1 MTVALDHAGR
11 VFPSGG
17 DLEVRVSRLLTCVH
31 TLPPGDPGRAA
42 ARAELIQICRPMANY
57 LARRYRNK
65 GEPLDDLVQIATVGL
80 IKAVDGYDRM
90 RGVPFCSYAVPMILG
105 EIKVHFRD
113 RGWALRVPRRL
124 QEIRLR
130 ISRAS
135 GPLTQRLGRAPTVA
149 DLAADLGIPEEDIV
163 AGLACGPAYQAIS
176 LQVALRGA
184 DGAELVDVVGA
195 ADPLLEGVEHREVLR
210 RLIVRLP
217 RRERRILFMRFFG
230 NMTQSQIAAETG
242 ISQMHVSRLLE
253 RSLRVL
259 REALQ
264 ADEGDPC

>member
-1 MTVALDHAGR
+1 MSVALDRADR
-11 VFPSGG
+11 VFPSEGG
-17 DLEVRVSRLLTCVH
+17 SDDRVSRLLARIDA
-31 TLPPGDPGRAA
+31 LAPGDPDRAA
-42 ARAELIQICRPMANY
+42 ARAELINVCQPMASY
-57 LARRYRNK
+57 LARRYRNR

-80 IKAVDGYDRM
+80 IKAVDGYDRL
-90 RGVPFCSYAVPMILG
+90 RGVPFWSYAVPTIVG
-105 EIKVHFRD
+105 EIKLHFRD

-130 ISRAS
+130 ISRAA

-149 DLAADLGIPEEDIV
+149 DLAADLGEPEEDIV
-163 AGLACGPAYQAIS
+163 AGLACAPAYQAMS

-184 DGAELVDVVGA
+184 DGAELLDVLGRT
-195 ADPLLEGVEHREVLR
+195 DPLLEYVEQREALR

-217 RRERRILFMRFFG
+217 RRERQILFMRFFD

-242 ISQMHVSRLLE
+242 ISQMHVSRLLG

-259 REALQ
+259 REALL
-264 ADEGDPC
+264 AD